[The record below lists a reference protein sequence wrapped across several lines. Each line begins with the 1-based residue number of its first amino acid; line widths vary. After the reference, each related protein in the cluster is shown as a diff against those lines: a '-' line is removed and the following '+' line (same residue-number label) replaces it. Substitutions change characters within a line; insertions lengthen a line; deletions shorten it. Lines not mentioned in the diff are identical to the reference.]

1 MKNRIKNY
9 VIPGMILAFCIS
21 FMFFIYEPITMF
33 SNNIEDFWFDIQTLI
48 HPCIIL
54 FSVCFL
60 FIIFILSIIY
70 FSILIFKKNDLID
83 DKKINLYG
91 VVLIIINSCFIASYI
106 EGNYL
111 AGFLPPLD
119 GSQIIWSDYT
129 KISLVSL
136 LIWLTVLVILLFLY
150 FKKYKHKI
158 ISVLK
163 YVNIAICGI
172 LLFSLC
178 ITLSTTDAL
187 TPKDYVVTATTRN
200 LSKYSSDSNFIVFVL
215 DAVDSKQFNSIV
227 ESKKKYQ
234 KVFND
239 FTYYPDTMGVYPFTR
254 DSIAF
259 ILSGKWN
266 NNETDFNT
274 YYTKALEQSPLLE
287 NLEKENY
294 EINIYDQD
302 LVYQSSGAS
311 RVENL
316 DFSNSYNKASFFKQE
331 IKYVLFK
338 YLPFFSKKYSSIE
351 TVDFNSTKNPTSET
365 FEWSDV
371 TFTFEYLSKETDLVN
386 EKQFK
391 FIHIEGAHVPF
402 DLDTDIKRIKDGTYE
417 QKLEANVIIINK
429 YLDYLKENNVY
440 DNSNIIIMADHGYN
454 MGNVYG
460 RQNPILYIKG
470 VDEHHSM
477 QVSDKAVSYTDLQDA
492 YKDLL
497 EAKKSNDLFK
507 NIPLDRERRYLYY
520 VFLEEDHMVEYI
532 QTGKAW
538 DTKAMSPTGKEFN
551 R

>member
-1 MKNRIKNY
+1 MKSRIKNY
-9 VIPGMILAFCIS
+9 IIPGILLAFCIS
-21 FMFFIYEPITMF
+21 LMFFIYEPITMY
-33 SNNIEDFWFDIQTLI
+33 SNNVEDFWFDIKTLI
-48 HPCIIL
+48 HPCVILFCLCFIFIIL
-54 FSVCFL
+54 
-60 FIIFILSIIY
+60 ILSIIY
-70 FSILIFKKNDLID
+70 FGVLVFKKEDLID
-83 DKKINLYG
+83 NKKVNLYG
-91 VVLIIINSCFIASYI
+91 IILIIINSCFISSYI

-119 GSQIIWSDYT
+119 GSKIIWSDYT

-136 LIWLTVLVILLFLY
+136 LIWLVVLVSLLYLY
-150 FKKYKHKI
+150 LKKYKYKI
-158 ISVLK
+158 ISILK

-172 LLFSLC
+172 LLFSLG
-178 ITLSTTDAL
+178 ITLCTTDAL
-187 TPKDYVVTATTRN
+187 TQKEYVVTSTTRN
-200 LSKYSSDSNFIVFVL
+200 LSKYSSDSNFIVLVL
-215 DAVDSKQFNSIV
+215 DAVDSKQFNSVV
-227 ESKKKYQ
+227 ESKEKYK

-254 DSIAF
+254 DSISF

-274 YYTKALEQSPLLE
+274 YYTSALEQSPLLE
-287 NLEKENY
+287 NLERRNY

-302 LVYQSSGAS
+302 IVYQSSSAS
-311 RVENL
+311 RVKNL
-316 DFSNSYNKASFFKQE
+316 DFSNSYNKVSFLKQE

-338 YLPFFSKKYSSIE
+338 YLPFFGKKYSNIE
-351 TVDFNSTKNPTSET
+351 TMDFNSTKSPMSET
-365 FEWSDV
+365 YDWSDD
-371 TFTFEYLSKETDLVN
+371 TFTFDYITKETDLVN

-402 DLDTDIKRIKDGTYE
+402 DLDINIKRIEDGTYE

-429 YLDYLKENNVY
+429 YLNYLKENNIY

-454 MGNVYG
+454 MGNVPG

-477 QVSDKAVSYTDLQDA
+477 NVSDKAVSYTDLQDA

-497 EAKKSNDLFK
+497 ETKKSSDLFK
-507 NIPLDRERRYLYY
+507 NISMDRERRYLYY

-538 DTKAMSPTGKEFN
+538 DTKAMEPTGKEFN